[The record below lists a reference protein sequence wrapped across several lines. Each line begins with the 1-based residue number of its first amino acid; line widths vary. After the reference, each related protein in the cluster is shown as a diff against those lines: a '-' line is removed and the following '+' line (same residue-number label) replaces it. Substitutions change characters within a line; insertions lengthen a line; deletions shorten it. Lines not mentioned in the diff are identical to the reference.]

1 MSKVPNPG
9 RNKTIA
15 GLVGVLL
22 SLWLGLAGW
31 ITYAGNQVQLHK
43 VDCIIV
49 LGARSLPDGQPGP
62 SLRARCDRGVQLWRE
77 GWAPYILCTGG
88 RGQSGTVEGVVARN
102 YIQSQGVP
110 PERIVYEGLS
120 HTTRQ
125 NFFYAQKVMEARGWQ
140 SCLVVSDPFHLPR
153 SLSIA
158 RGLNLEAYPAPGF
171 EGPGWKSWGSWTFY
185 TVRETLAWM
194 KHLLT

>member
-1 MSKVPNPG
+1 MSKSTIPG
-9 RNKTIA
+9 RIKRSA
-15 GLVGVLL
+15 GLILVLF

-31 ITYAGNQVQLHK
+31 ITYAGNQVQLRK

-62 SLRARCDRGVQLWRE
+62 SLRARCDRGVELFRE
-77 GWAPYILCTGG
+77 GWAPFILCTGG
-88 RGQSGTVEGVVARN
+88 LGESGTVEGLVARD
-102 YIQSQGVP
+102 YIHAQGVP
-110 PERIVYEGLS
+110 MEQIAYEGLS

-125 NFFYAQKVMEARGWQ
+125 NFFYAQKVMAARGWQ
-140 SCLVVSDPFHLPR
+140 TCLVVSDPFHLPR

-158 RGLNLEAYPAPGF
+158 RGLDLEAYPAPSF
-171 EGPGWKSWGSWTFY
+171 DGPGWKSWSGWTFY
-185 TVRETLAWM
+185 TVRETFAWM